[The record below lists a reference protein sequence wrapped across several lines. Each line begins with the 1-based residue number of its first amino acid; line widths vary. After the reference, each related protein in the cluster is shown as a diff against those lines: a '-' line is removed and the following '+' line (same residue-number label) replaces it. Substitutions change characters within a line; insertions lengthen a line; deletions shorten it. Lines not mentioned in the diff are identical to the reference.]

1 MNDLEL
7 QRKSLPNEPGVYLFR
22 NNEGKVIYVGKAI
35 NLKKRV
41 SSYFLKTTYNDP
53 YYEEKIRE
61 LVKEINSIEYF
72 VTENEK
78 EAYILENIQI
88 KNLHPRF
95 NVFMRDSKSYPWV
108 AIFYGEKFPRI
119 RVIRNPESYPPE
131 TSFIGPYTDKK
142 EIIRI
147 LRDLRKIFPYCS
159 CKRPV
164 SVSKRPCLYYQLNLC
179 PGPCI
184 NKITKK
190 AYLENVNKIELFLKG
205 ETEEL
210 KKQIT
215 LKMKSAAEFQDF
227 ETAAFWRDKL
237 QAIESSTSSQSILL
251 ETEENKDIIGYFL
264 DIDQTYLAVVII
276 HIREGRIINKSSFNI
291 ELKQKVIKKKDMF
304 PAIMEQFYQETN
316 KKLPNTIVIPYLYKG
331 LNLFKQILSDY
342 NPNIQIRLPN
352 NQELGLLRIAD
363 KNAKVIVEQEILM
376 EKIKNEQE
384 GSVNEALKE
393 VKRLL
398 NLPRKPHVIEGFDIS
413 NIEGTNATGSMVY
426 FLDGKP
432 SKENYRHYK
441 IRSKQSPDD
450 VGMMREVMMRRYK
463 MLLDNGL
470 ELPDLILLDGG
481 KGQLNAGIS
490 VLNELG
496 LNLPIIA
503 LAKKREEVFIPQRK
517 YPLQISTDSDV
528 SKLFQSIRDE
538 AHRFAVRLHK
548 KQRKGKYYGSIL
560 DDIKGIGPVKR
571 NRLLNH
577 FKSIEGIKNAT
588 LEELTEIVGN
598 NLADL
603 IKQKFVSDFN

>member
-1 MNDLEL
+1 MNNLEL

-119 RVIRNPESYPPE
+119 KVIRNPENYPPE

>member
-1 MNDLEL
+1 MNELEL

-22 NNEGKVIYVGKAI
+22 NSEGKVIYVGKAI

-53 YYEEKIRE
+53 YYEEKIKE
-61 LVKEINSIEYF
+61 MVKEISSIEYF

-88 KNLHPRF
+88 KNLRPRF

-159 CKRPV
+159 CKRTV

-184 NKITKK
+184 NKITKQ

-210 KKQIT
+210 KDQIL
-215 LKMKSAAEFQDF
+215 LKMKSAAESQDF

-237 QAIESSTSSQSILL
+237 QAIESSTASQNILL
-251 ETEENKDIIGYFL
+251 EIEENKDIVGFFS

-276 HIREGRIINKSSFNI
+276 HIREGRIINKSSFSI
-291 ELKQKVIKKKDMF
+291 ELKQKVIKKKEMF

-316 KKLPNTIVIPYLYKG
+316 KKLPNTIVIPYVYKE
-331 LNLFKQILSDY
+331 LDLFEQVLLDY
-342 NPNIQIRLPN
+342 NPNIQIRSPN
-352 NQELGLLRIAD
+352 NQELGLLRIAN

-376 EKIKNEQE
+376 DKIKNEQE
-384 GSVNEALKE
+384 GSLSKALKE
-393 VKRLL
+393 VKQLL
-398 NLPRKPHVIEGFDIS
+398 NLSRKPHVIEGFDIS

-432 SKENYRHYK
+432 SKKNYRHYK

-450 VGMMREVMMRRYK
+450 VGMMREVLMRRYK

-470 ELPDLILLDGG
+470 EFPDLILLDGG

-490 VLNELG
+490 VLKELG
-496 LNLPIIA
+496 ISVPIMA

-517 YPLQISTDSDV
+517 SPLQIPTDSDV

-548 KQRKGKYYGSIL
+548 KQRKRKYYGSIL
-560 DDIKGIGPVKR
+560 DEIKGIGPVKR
-571 NRLLNH
+571 NLLLTH
-577 FKSIEGIKNAT
+577 FKSIEGIENAS
-588 LEELTEIVGN
+588 LEQLSELVGSKI
-598 NLADL
+598 ADL
-603 IKQKFVSDFN
+603 IKKRLGSDFS